1 MSRETQ
7 PGRREVEK
15 WDVDEVISMGE
26 GIFKSALP
34 LEKSFFMHV
43 CCICHVLRLLKFGWE
58 EPNRPIC
65 YSVFFM
71 LLWFSGLMYL
81 GHAHVKISYWSYF
94 FFACIP
100 TSEDL
105 LDTKWALFKPFPC
118 SSTGMLQSVLLKR
131 EKINHSCFVFFI
143 LNAWFWQWKQFVCL
157 NCAADTFLLL
167 FESYPPYFIQV
178 FRNNSLKGQS

>member
-1 MSRETQ
+1 MWMRWMAWGKGFLNQHCHWKNPFLCMSAVSVMSS
-7 PGRREVEK
+7 GS
-15 WDVDEVISMGE
+15 WNLAG
-26 GIFKSALP
+26 KSWTGLFAIQYF
-34 LEKSFFMHV
+34 S
-43 CCICHVLRLLKFGWE
+43 C
-58 EPNRPIC
+58 
-65 YSVFFM
+65 

-105 LDTKWALFKPFPC
+105 LDTKQALFKPFPC

-167 FESYPPYFIQV
+167 FESYPPYFIQLKGL
-178 FRNNSLKGQS
+178 NSLKGQS